1 MGLMPDK
8 LLYSH
13 DSAAELLDTTA
24 RRVHE
29 LRRAGSLAAVQDG
42 RSLKFS
48 QQELER
54 YAASLPA
61 FEPKV

>member
-1 MGLMPDK
+1 MPDK

-42 RSLKFS
+42 RSLKFTK
-48 QQELER
+48 QELER

-61 FEPKV
+61 FEPKI

>member
-1 MGLMPDK
+1 MPDK